1 MPMTTPSPGGA
12 SAANSLRTLAEGKAE
27 GITKQTIFRVDPD
40 LVQFE
45 EGFNLRDVNRQEVKD
60 HIDRLYAAMMEGA
73 FIPPIDVVVETGT
86 IICRDGYCRTTAG
99 QRIKEKMP
107 EFTLEARQLRGNEQD
122 ALLHMLGTG
131 TGGLPLTPLEAGKG
145 YLLLLKLGLSIP
157 EIAAKQGVSRV
168 TIDKGLKLAEAPV
181 KVQKLIAS
189 GKVSSTAAIDALN
202 GGTEGIDALLNA
214 VEKQD
219 AKPAK
224 TKKGKEKKV
233 TAKTLRGTKAD
244 KKTRQTKKGKP
255 DADSITVTVSRRA
268 AEVTV
273 TYIDMICDK
282 ATEDDLLVHEVK
294 TALETALL

>member
-1 MPMTTPSPGGA
+1 M
-12 SAANSLRTLAEGKAE
+12 K
-27 GITKQTIFRVDPD
+27 
-40 LVQFE
+40 
-45 EGFNLRDVNRQEVKD
+45 
-60 HIDRLYAAMMEGA
+60 EGA
-73 FIPPIDVVVETGT
+73 FIPPIDVTVETGT

-99 QRIKEKMP
+99 QRLKLELP

-145 YLLLLKLGLSIP
+145 YLLLSKLGLTIP
-157 EIAAKQGVSRV
+157 QIATKQGVSRV
-168 TIDKGLKLAEAPV
+168 TIDKGMKLAEAPV

-189 GKVSSTAAIDALN
+189 GKVSSTAAIDAID
-202 GGTEGIDALLNA
+202 GGKEGIDALMA
-214 VEKQD
+214 AAEEQD

-224 TKKGKEKKV
+224 TKKGMPKKV

-244 KKTRQTKKGKP
+244 KKTRQTRKSKP
-255 DADSITVTVSRRA
+255 SSTTNDSITVTVSRRA